1 MELWTVD
8 TWQVRQGVEDEFL
21 ALLSQHSVGGD
32 RVFRD
37 LNQPRTYW
45 APRRW
50 DSKSQLEDWHSD
62 FSNVVAGLLETAST
76 HVMTAV
82 EE

>member
-8 TWQVRQGVEDEFL
+8 TWQVRDGAEDEFL
-21 ALLSQHSVGGD
+21 ALLRKHGGN

-50 DSKSQLEDWHSD
+50 ESKSQLEDWHAE
-62 FSNVVAGLLETAST
+62 FSILVAGQVEAAST
-76 HVMTAV
+76 HVMSLV
-82 EE
+82 EEW